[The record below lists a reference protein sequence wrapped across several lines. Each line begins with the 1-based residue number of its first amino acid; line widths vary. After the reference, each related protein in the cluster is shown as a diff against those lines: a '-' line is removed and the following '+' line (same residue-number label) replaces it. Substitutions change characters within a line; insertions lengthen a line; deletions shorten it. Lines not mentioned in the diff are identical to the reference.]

1 MQHHKG
7 LRKGFIP
14 VAVGILGAM
23 LLAAL
28 LKFWLVTKGVLPFN
42 SDEAI
47 VALMARHI
55 LEGAKPIFFY
65 GQAYM
70 GSLDAWLVA
79 GGFWIFGQQVWV
91 IRLIQ
96 GCLYLGVLLSTYK
109 LGTVAFGSKRVG
121 LGAMWL
127 LAVPNVIV
135 TLYTTVSLGGY
146 GEGLLLGNLIFLT
159 GFQIT
164 QDLERN
170 KPIDFWRWLLWG
182 FLAGTGLWVFGLTL
196 IYSLTMG
203 IFILIRLWSQE
214 GGLRGYVSA
223 NHKWNPIDLL
233 FIGGLIGSLPWLFFA
248 FQQGLG
254 LLLRELL
261 GSAVAVESTPWLGR
275 VGQHLVNL
283 VLFGATAVFGLRPS
297 WEIRWLAVPLIPF
310 VLAFWLGVMLYIGA
324 RFRKGKEFRFEAMV
338 MAGTMLLLSG
348 GFIFTSFGVDPSGR
362 YFIPL
367 VIPLSL
373 FAAEMVQSL
382 ADRYGRWAW
391 GLIPL
396 IMIFN
401 GWGIVQSANRN
412 PPGITT
418 QFNQITQ
425 VDHQSIGDLIRFLQI
440 HEETRGYTNYWVT
453 YPLAFNS
460 QEQLIFTPRLPYHE
474 DFRYTPRDDR
484 YDPYVN
490 TVEQASK
497 VAFITT
503 LHPALDEYLR
513 VEFNKL
519 GVDWEEELIGD
530 YQVFYNL
537 SEVVRPEEIGLGAVP
552 P

>member
-1 MQHHKG
+1 
-7 LRKGFIP
+7 
-14 VAVGILGAM
+14 
-23 LLAAL
+23 
-28 LKFWLVTKGVLPFN
+28 
-42 SDEAI
+42 
-47 VALMARHI
+47 
-55 LEGAKPIFFY
+55 
-65 GQAYM
+65 
-70 GSLDAWLVA
+70 
-79 GGFWIFGQQVWV
+79 
-91 IRLIQ
+91 
-96 GCLYLGVLLSTYK
+96 
-109 LGTVAFGSKRVG
+109 
-121 LGAMWL
+121 
-127 LAVPNVIV
+127 
-135 TLYTTVSLGGY
+135 
-146 GEGLLLGNLIFLT
+146 
-159 GFQIT
+159 
-164 QDLERN
+164 
-170 KPIDFWRWLLWG
+170 
-182 FLAGTGLWVFGLTL
+182 
-196 IYSLTMG
+196 
-203 IFILIRLWSQE
+203 
-214 GGLRGYVSA
+214 
-223 NHKWNPIDLL
+223 
-233 FIGGLIGSLPWLFFA
+233 
-248 FQQGLG
+248 
-254 LLLRELL
+254 
-261 GSAVAVESTPWLGR
+261 
-275 VGQHLVNL
+275 
-283 VLFGATAVFGLRPS
+283 
-297 WEIRWLAVPLIPF
+297 
-310 VLAFWLGVMLYIGA
+310 MLYIGA

-391 GLIPL
+391 GLILL